1 MAYPYYPYSPNYFSN
16 PYPQVQQQQTQPIQ
30 PQQPMQYTPAPTYS
44 WSNSSASSLVWVKGR
59 MEADAYPVAP
69 NGAVA
74 LWDQENPCVYLK
86 KADASGK
93 PTITVYDLVE
103 RVDKPIRPEQSY
115 ASKED
120 YNAVRGDLDSI
131 KAEIKRMQGDLYG
144 IAGKRKSSA
153 KEQSE
158 E

>member
-1 MAYPYYPYSPNYFSN
+1 MAYNYYPYQPNYFGS
-16 PYPQVQQQQTQPIQ
+16 PYQQMPMQQ
-30 PQQPMQYTPAPTYS
+30 PQQAVQPQAVQPQYTPSYATAVG
-44 WSNSSASSLVWVKGR
+44 ASSLIWVKGR
-59 MEADAYPVAP
+59 ADADAYPVAP

-74 LWDQENPCVYLK
+74 LWDSDNPCVYLK

-103 RVDKPIRPEQSY
+103 RMDKPVRQEQNF
-115 ASKED
+115 ASASDLAAFK
-120 YNAVRGDLDSI
+120 GDIDAM

-144 IAGKRKSSA
+144 IAGKRSKAA
-153 KEQSE
+153 KEVAE